1 MIKKWQNIFYLSGF
15 DRRLELLLI
24 GYKMEIL
31 DTSREGLVPLG
42 IVFLESEHPLLLD
55 TALEHILNT
64 FVEMLLSL
72 EGS

>member
-1 MIKKWQNIFYLSGF
+1 M
-15 DRRLELLLI
+15 D
-24 GYKMEIL
+24 IL
-31 DTSREGLVPLG
+31 DGAGEGLVPRG
-42 IVFLESEHPLLLD
+42 VVFLESEHPLLLD